1 MKSIIVSADSVLI
14 GNEVEKMAKKKGKLR
29 SCRECIHEYA
39 CQAWSVGHIS
49 DMDASHCVNYETV
62 EDSNAY
68 FLGKR
73 KAIDEF
79 AELIKQ
85 KSETEWVFD
94 LEDEEQY
101 ENFLQ
106 EIDEIAES
114 MKGEKE

>member
-1 MKSIIVSADSVLI
+1 MITPIRTLTINELLKRKEDLLI
-14 GNEVEKMAKKKGKLR
+14 SSDDIKVVAKNER
-29 SCRECIHEYA
+29 
-39 CQAWSVGHIS
+39 
-49 DMDASHCVNYETV
+49 N
-62 EDSNAY
+62 
-68 FLGKR
+68 

-79 AELIKQ
+79 AEVIKQ